1 MNDVPRRA
9 NQPFQEVY
17 HAVHLPEH
25 PARAMVWRVVAEH
38 LSRWVP
44 TDAHVLEIGA
54 GYCHWINAVRG
65 ARRVAVDVWP
75 ELPRHAAPGVE
86 AVVADVTKDLR
97 GLAGRTT
104 ARGTGSAS
112 PQGQASPAARPFDT
126 VLASNLL
133 EHFEPAV
140 SSAIVADVAAVLRSG
155 GRFIIVQPN
164 FRYAYREYFDDYTH
178 RSIFTDVSLPNLL
191 RSHGFEIELVAPKFL
206 PYSMR
211 EARMPIAPWL
221 IKLYLHSPFKPR
233 AGQMLIVARKP

>member
-1 MNDVPRRA
+1 MTD
-9 NQPFQEVY
+9 QPFQEVY

-25 PARAMVWRVVAEH
+25 PARAVVWRVVADH
-38 LSRWVP
+38 LSQWVP
-44 TDAHVLEIGA
+44 ADAHVLEIGA

-75 ELPRHAAPGVE
+75 ELPRHAAAGVE
-86 AVVADVTKDLR
+86 AIVGDVTKELG
-97 GLAGRTT
+97 GLAAPG
-104 ARGTGSAS
+104 
-112 PQGQASPAARPFDT
+112 AAKFDV

-140 SSAIVADVAAVLRSG
+140 SASVVASVAAALKPG

-191 RSHGFEIELVAPKFL
+191 RSHGFEIDFCAPKFL

-211 EARMPIAPWL
+211 EARVPISPWL
-221 IKLYLHSPFKPR
+221 IKAYLHSPIKPR
-233 AGQMLIVARKP
+233 AGQMLVVARKA

>member
-1 MNDVPRRA
+1 MNE
-9 NQPFQEVY
+9 PFQEVY

-25 PARAMVWRVVAEH
+25 PARAVVWRVVAEH

-44 TDAHVLEIGA
+44 ADAHVLEIGA

-75 ELPRHAAPGVE
+75 ELPRHAGPGVE
-86 AVVADVTKDLR
+86 AIVADVTKDLR
-97 GLAGRTT
+97 ALGGQ
-104 ARGTGSAS
+104 GTDVT
-112 PQGQASPAARPFDT
+112 RPFDV

-133 EHFEPAV
+133 EHFEPAM
-140 SSAIVADVAAVLRSG
+140 SATVVANVASVLRSG

-178 RSIFTDVSLPNLL
+178 RSIFTDVSLSNLL
-191 RSHGFEIELVAPKFL
+191 RSHGFEIDFCAPKFL

-211 EARMPIAPWL
+211 EARVPISPFL
-221 IKLYLHSPFKPR
+221 IKLYLNSPIKPR
-233 AGQMLIVARKP
+233 AGQMLIVARKA

>member
-1 MNDVPRRA
+1 M
-9 NQPFQEVY
+9 NQPFEEAY

-25 PARAMVWRVVAEH
+25 PARAVVWQVVAEH

-44 TDAHVLEIGA
+44 ADANVLEIGA

-65 ARRVAVDVWP
+65 ARRRVAVDVWP
-75 ELPRHAAPGVE
+75 ELPRHTASGVE
-86 AVVADVTKDLR
+86 AIVADVTKDVR
-97 GLAGRTT
+97 GLAM
-104 ARGTGSAS
+104 
-112 PQGQASPAARPFDT
+112 QPFDV

-140 SSAIVADVAAVLRSG
+140 SSSVIADVAAVLRSG

-178 RSIFTDVSLPNLL
+178 RSIFTDVSLQNLL
-191 RSHGFEIELVAPKFL
+191 RSHGFEIDFCAPKFL

-211 EARMPIAPWL
+211 EARVPISPML
-221 IKLYLHSPFKPR
+221 IKLYLNSPIKPR
-233 AGQMLIVARKP
+233 AGQMLIVARKA

>member
-1 MNDVPRRA
+1 MNE
-9 NQPFQEVY
+9 PFQEVY

-25 PARAMVWRVVAEH
+25 PARAVVWRVVAEH

-44 TDAHVLEIGA
+44 ADAHVLEIGA

-75 ELPRHAAPGVE
+75 ELPRHAAAGVE
-86 AVVADVTKDLR
+86 AIVADVTGELG
-97 GLAGRTT
+97 GLG
-104 ARGTGSAS
+104 
-112 PQGQASPAARPFDT
+112 AARFDV
-126 VLASNLL
+126 VLASNVL

-140 SSAIVADVAAVLRSG
+140 SAAVIAKVASVLRSG

-178 RSIFTDVSLPNLL
+178 RSIFTDVSLSNLL
-191 RSHGFEIELVAPKFL
+191 RSHGFEIDFCAPKFL

-211 EARMPIAPWL
+211 EARVPISPLL
-221 IKLYLHSPFKPR
+221 IKLYLNSPIKPR
-233 AGQMLIVARKP
+233 AGQMLIVARKA